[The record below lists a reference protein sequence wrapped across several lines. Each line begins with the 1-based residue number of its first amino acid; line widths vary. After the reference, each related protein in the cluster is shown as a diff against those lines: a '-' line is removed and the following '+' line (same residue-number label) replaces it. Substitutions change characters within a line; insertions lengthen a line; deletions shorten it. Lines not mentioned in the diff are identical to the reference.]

1 MTTSRFTFV
10 AEKLSITISLP
21 RSSFVSRRS
30 GWEGK
35 IKNDN
40 FCSGCFASLIHL
52 GSTTCWDCTEETAS
66 THPFSTQMGL
76 VDSNTS
82 NCCASFL
89 SSIVLLTRTSLL
101 SIYSSTG
108 KSYWVW
114 VIGNV
119 TVTGSVSSPSALT
132 VLDWLF
138 LTVISWCWFGVVNQE
153 ISSSGWFVSG
163 GVNSTSSNPSG
174 KEFFVVW
181 TKGTVSSVSA
191 SR

>member
-35 IKNDN
+35 IKKDN

-52 GSTTCWDCTEETAS
+52 GSITCWDCTEETAS
-66 THPFSTQMGL
+66 THPFSRQMGV

-82 NCCASFL
+82 NCCVSFS

-132 VLDWLF
+132 VLVVKVSFIILC
-138 LTVISWCWFGVVNQE
+138 TVTTYSSVNAWA
-153 ISSSGWFVSG
+153 SSGRLSSILSISG
-163 GVNSTSSNPSG
+163 ITTLLDVIEVAFSFKSWQS
-174 KEFFVVW
+174 
-181 TKGTVSSVSA
+181 
-191 SR
+191 